1 MRPALLLLP
10 MFLLTAC
17 AEVLAERTSTVEVRG
32 KTYPVTTQTLQV
44 GERVYDVSRVNV
56 RGRTERCLIDSP
68 GDCQA
73 AALEALRPRVESR

>member
-1 MRPALLLLP
+1 MKPALLILP
-10 MFLLTAC
+10 MLMLTAC
-17 AEVLAERTSTVEVRG
+17 AEVLSERTSTVEVRG
-32 KTYPVTTQTLQV
+32 KTYPVKTQTLKA

-73 AALEALRPRVESR
+73 AALEALRPRVEAR